1 MAVGVSAAIAT
12 RKFIK
17 SPKGKVTVYMTGN
30 KWPEEVE
37 DFQVNAYG
45 FKDYNSSDIVVS
57 KDKKT
62 FYGIS
67 LKKKKTVKAADPTLI
82 NKAFSTVFNGDKYKE
97 LKEKLIRN

>member
-1 MAVGVSAAIAT
+1 M
-12 RKFIK
+12 K
-17 SPKGKVTVYMTGN
+17 
-30 KWPEEVE
+30 

-45 FKDYNSSDIVVS
+45 FKDYNSSDIVVRS
-57 KDKKT
+57 GTEKT

-97 LKEKLIRN
+97 LKEKLIKTRTNYFADKLMLLLRKRYY